1 MTVTLLYASLLAL
14 WFVILSVRV
23 IRYRGT
29 SSISLGDGGDPV
41 LQRRIRGHGNFVDYA
56 PLALILMGL
65 LEIAGASTVLLHTM
79 GGLLLVGRLA
89 HGWALSFSDSSP
101 LGRTGGMVLT
111 FAALIIGAVR
121 GLLFALNIPLL

>member
-1 MTVTLLYASLLAL
+1 MTVTLLYASLLAF

-29 SSISLGDGGDPV
+29 ASISLGDGGNPE

-65 LEIAGASTVLLHTM
+65 LELGGADQISLHVV
-79 GGLLLVGRLA
+79 GALLLVGRFA
-89 HGWALSFSDSSP
+89 HGWALSFTEGNAF
-101 LGRTGGMVLT
+101 GRTGGMVLT
-111 FAALIIGAVR
+111 LAAIIIAAVR
-121 GLLFALNIPLL
+121 GLIIVFDGPVL

>member
-23 IRYRGT
+23 IRYRGAA
-29 SSISLGDGGDPV
+29 SISLGGGGDPA

-56 PLALILMGL
+56 PMALVLMGL
-65 LEIAGASTVLLHTM
+65 LEIAGGGALLLHTI

-89 HGWALSFSDSSP
+89 HGWALSFTDSSP
-101 LGRTGGMVLT
+101 IGRTGGMVLT
-111 FAALIIGAVR
+111 FAALIIGAVQ
-121 GLLFALNIPLL
+121 GLMFALDILLL

>member
-1 MTVTLLYASLLAL
+1 MTVTLLYTSLLAL
-14 WFVILSVRV
+14 WFVILSIRV

-29 SSISLGDGGDPV
+29 ASISLGDGGNLE

-65 LEIAGASTVLLHTM
+65 LELSGADKTSLHVI

-89 HGWALSFSDSSP
+89 HGWALSFTEGNAV
-101 LGRTGGMVLT
+101 GRAGGMALT
-111 FAALIIGAVR
+111 LTAIVIAAVR
-121 GLLFALNIPLL
+121 GLVLVLDVPGL

>member
-29 SSISLGDGGDPV
+29 HSISLGDGGDPA
-41 LQRRIRGHGNFVDYA
+41 LQRHIRGHGNFVDYA

-65 LEIAGASTVLLHTM
+65 LEAAGAGAVLLHVI

-89 HGWALSFSDSSP
+89 HGWALSFSDSNP
-101 LGRTGGMVLT
+101 PARVGGMVLT

-121 GLLFALNIPLL
+121 GLMFALDITVL

>member
-29 SSISLGDGGDPV
+29 HSIDLGDGGDPT

-56 PLALILMGL
+56 PMVLILMGL
-65 LEIAGASTVLLHTM
+65 LEFSGADRSLLHTI

-89 HGWALSFSDSSP
+89 HGWALSFTDGNAT
-101 LGRTGGMVLT
+101 GRIGGIVLT
-111 FAALIIGAVR
+111 LASLVIGAVS
-121 GLLFALNIPLL
+121 GLTIALDVAL